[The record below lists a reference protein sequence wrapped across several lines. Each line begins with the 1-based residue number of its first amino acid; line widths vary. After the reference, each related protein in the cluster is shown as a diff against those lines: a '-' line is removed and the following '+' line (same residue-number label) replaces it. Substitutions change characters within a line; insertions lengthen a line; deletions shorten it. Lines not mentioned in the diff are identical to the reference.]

1 MKNNLFF
8 KLIFILIFYVNI
20 SNSYS
25 SEELKFEATS
35 IEIIDKDKIIIAK
48 EGVKILSG
56 DEIVIDADQMRYD
69 KEKKFLQAS
78 GNIIITNQI
87 ENIKIISDNII
98 YDKNIEKIVSS
109 GNVEIKFEDNYSLTT
124 KEIIYLKNSEE
135 ILIKHISK
143 IKDNLG
149 NEIEFD
155 ELNYNAIDKLIK
167 GKSVKL
173 LDLEKNFYNFD
184 NAIIDFS
191 KNQII
196 ADNVNIDFNK
206 NIFGNPL
213 NDPRLKGNYFF
224 SDGKSSIIKKGVFT
238 SCKKNDNCPPWQIKA
253 KEIKHDKEKKTINY
267 KNAWLE
273 IFDQPIIYFP
283 KFFHPDPTVKRQSGF
298 LMPQVIDSSS
308 LGLSFKLPYY
318 KVISDNKD
326 LTFSPRIF
334 SENEGLF
341 QNEYRQVNEDSK
353 HIADFSLKQKDSKSK
368 THFFTNSLT
377 NLNMDVFDISE
388 IEMNLEATSDDNYL
402 KTHNIKSAINNN
414 QSLLNSFLIFRGSS
428 RDMNLE
434 TKIEAYE
441 DLTEDTSSDKYEY
454 IFPSYEFSKR
464 IKSNYNGDYEIISK
478 GNYKNYNTNIFEK
491 VLINDLKFSSNPKIT
506 QSGFVNKFNLL
517 LKNVTS
523 EGDNSSTYKNKFSS
537 ENYGS
542 IFYDMSFPLKKEG
555 NFFDNFFT
563 AKGSLMYSPNSNKD
577 LKTLDRKIDIN
588 NIFTQN
594 RLSLDDTV
602 EGGQSLT
609 LGGEYNLKG
618 KRDGNDILKAGLA
631 TVLRDNEELNLP
643 TKSTLNN
650 KGSDFIGSLV
660 FEPNKNL
667 KLDYNFSMD
676 SDFKSSNFNLLKTD
690 VSVNKFVTSFEF
702 LQEDDEVGSESYLSN
717 ETSYNFNNQYSLKY
731 RTRRNKKT
739 DFTEFYNLIY
749 EYKNDCLTAS
759 IQYNKDYYS
768 DNELKPTE
776 EIFFSISIVPLAT
789 LNTPSVR

>member
-1 MKNNLFF
+1 MRSNLIL
-8 KLIFILIFYVNI
+8 KLIFFLIFYINI

-25 SEELKFEATS
+25 EELRFEATS

-48 EGVKILSG
+48 DGVKILSG

-69 KEKKFLQAS
+69 KEEEFLEAS
-78 GNIIITNQI
+78 GNIIIKNQI
-87 ENIKIISDNII
+87 ENIEIISENISYDKKKEKII
-98 YDKNIEKIVSS
+98 SS
-109 GNVEIKFEDNYSLTT
+109 GNVEIKFENNYTLKT

-135 ILIKHISK
+135 ILINTISK

-149 NEIEFD
+149 NEIEF
-155 ELNYNAIDKLIK
+155 EKLNYNAIDKLIK
-167 GKSVKL
+167 GKKVKL
-173 LDLEKNFYNFD
+173 LDLENNFYNFD

-191 KNQII
+191 KNQLI
-196 ADNVNIDFNK
+196 ADNVSIDFNK

-224 SDGKSSIIKKGVFT
+224 SDGKKSIIKKGVFT
-238 SCKKNDNCPPWQIKA
+238 SCKKNDDCPPWQIKA
-253 KEIKHDKEKKTINY
+253 KEIEHDKEKKIINY

-273 IFDQPIIYFP
+273 IYDQPIVYFP

-318 KVISDNKD
+318 KVISENKD

-341 QNEYRQVNEDSK
+341 QNEYRQVNKNSK
-353 HIADFSLKQKDSKSK
+353 HIVDFSLKEKDSTSK
-368 THFFTNSLT
+368 THFFSNSIAK
-377 NLNMDVFDISE
+377 LNMDIFDISE
-388 IEMNLEATSDDNYL
+388 IEMNLEATSEDNYL
-402 KTHNIKSAINNN
+402 KTHNIKSAVNNN

-434 TKIEAYE
+434 TKVEAYE
-441 DLTEDTSSDKYEY
+441 DLTKETSSDKYEY

-464 IKSNYNGDYEIISK
+464 LKSSYNGDYEIISK
-478 GNYKNYNTNIFEK
+478 GNYKNYDTNIFEK
-491 VLINDLKFSSNPKIT
+491 VLINDLKFSSNPRIT
-506 QSGFVNKFNLL
+506 PSGFVNKFNLL

-523 EGDNSSTYKNKFSS
+523 EGDNSSNYKNKFSS

-542 IFYDMSFPLKKEG
+542 FFYDMSFPLKKEG
-555 NFFDNFFT
+555 KFFDNFFT

-577 LKTLDRKIDIN
+577 IKSLDRKIDIN

-594 RLSLDDTV
+594 RLSLDDAV

-609 LGGEYNLKG
+609 LGGEYILKG
-618 KRDGNDILKAGLA
+618 KEDGNNIFRAGLA
-631 TVLRDNEELNLP
+631 SVLRDNEEINLP
-643 TKSTLNN
+643 TKSTINN
-650 KGSDFIGSLV
+650 KGSDFVGSLI

-667 KLDYNFSMD
+667 KFDYNFSMD
-676 SDFKSSNFNLLKTD
+676 SDLESSNYNLLKTD
-690 VSVNKFVTSFEF
+690 ISVNKFVTSFEF

-717 ETSYNFNNQYSLKY
+717 ETSYNFNDAYSVKY

>member
-1 MKNNLFF
+1 MKNNFTS
-8 KLIFILIFYVNI
+8 KLLFYVVFLTNFL
-20 SNSYS
+20 SAH

-35 IEIIDKDKIIIAK
+35 IEIIDKDRIVIAND
-48 EGVKILSG
+48 GVRIFS
-56 DEIVIDADQMRYD
+56 DNETVIDADQMKYD
-69 KEKKFLQAS
+69 KKKKFLEAG
-78 GNIIITNQI
+78 GNIIITNQVK
-87 ENIKIISDNII
+87 NIQIKSDNIT
-98 YDKNIEKIVSS
+98 YDQDLEKIVSF
-109 GNVEIKFEDNYSLTT
+109 GNVEIKFEDNFMINT
-124 KEIIYLKNSEE
+124 KEIIYLKKSEE
-135 ILIKHISK
+135 ILINYPSE

-149 NEIEFD
+149 NEISFEQ
-155 ELNYNAIDKLIK
+155 LNYNVNNQLIK
-167 GKSVKL
+167 GKMVKL
-173 LDLEKNFYNFD
+173 LDLEKNFYNF
-184 NAIIDFS
+184 NSAIIDFS
-191 KNQII
+191 KGKII
-196 ADNVNIDFNK
+196 ADNVKIDFNK
-206 NIFGNPL
+206 SIFGNPL
-213 NDPRLKGNYFF
+213 NDPRLKGNYFY
-224 SDGKSSIIKKGVFT
+224 SDGKNSIIKKGVFT
-238 SCKKNDNCPPWQIKA
+238 TCKKNDDCPPWQIKA
-253 KEIKHDKEKKTINY
+253 KEINHDKEKKVINY

-273 IFDQPIIYFP
+273 IYDQPIIYFP

-298 LMPQVIDSSS
+298 LMPQLIDSSS

-318 KVISDNKD
+318 KVLSDNKD

-341 QNEYRQVNEDSK
+341 QNEYRQVNKNSK
-353 HIADFSLKQKDSKSK
+353 HVADFSLKTKDSTSK
-368 THFFTNSLT
+368 THFFSNSISK
-377 NLNMDVFDISE
+377 LNMEMFDISE
-388 IEMNLEATSDDNYL
+388 IEMNLETTSDNNYL

-434 TKIEAYE
+434 TKIESYE
-441 DLTEDTSSDKYEY
+441 DLTVDKSSDKYEY
-454 IFPSYEFSKR
+454 IFPSYKFSKR
-464 IKSNYNGDYEIISK
+464 LPSNFGGSYEIISS
-478 GNYKNYNTNIFEK
+478 GNIKNYDTNIYEK

-506 QSGFVNKFNLL
+506 SLGFINKFSLL
-517 LKNVTS
+517 LKNITS
-523 EGDNSSTYKNKFSS
+523 EGDNSTSYKNKFSS

-542 IFYDMSFPLKKEG
+542 VLYDISYPLKKDG
-555 NFFDNFFT
+555 KFFDNFFT
-563 AKGSLMYSPNSNKD
+563 AKGSLMYSPNANKD

-602 EGGQSLT
+602 EGGRSLT
-609 LGGEYNLKG
+609 VGGEYRLKG
-618 KRDGNDILKAGLA
+618 KESGNDIIKAGLA
-631 TVLRDNEELNLP
+631 TVLRDDEETNLP

-650 KGSDFIGSLV
+650 KGSDFIGSIL

-667 KLDYNFSMD
+667 KFDYNFSMD
-676 SDFKSSNFNLLKTD
+676 SDFQSSNYNLFKTD
-690 VSVNKFVTSFEF
+690 ISVNKFVTSFEF

-717 ETSYNFNNQYSLKY
+717 ETAYNFNDAYSLKY

-759 IQYNKDYYS
+759 IQYNKDFYS

>member
-1 MKNNLFF
+1 MKNNLIS
-8 KLIFILIFYVNI
+8 KLIFFLIIYI
-20 SNSYS
+20 SISHSY

-35 IEIIDKDKIIIAK
+35 IEILDKDKIIIAN

-56 DEIVIDADQMRYD
+56 DEIVINADQMKYN
-69 KEKKFLQAS
+69 KEDKFLEAS
-78 GNIIITNQI
+78 GNIVVTNQV
-87 ENIKIISDNII
+87 ENIEITSDNITYDKNLEKIISF
-98 YDKNIEKIVSS
+98 
-109 GNVEIKFEDNYSLTT
+109 GNVEIKFEDNYRLKT
-124 KEIIYLKNSEE
+124 KEIIYLKSSEE
-135 ILIKHISK
+135 ILINDSSK

-149 NEIEFD
+149 NEIEFGQ
-155 ELNYNAIDKLIK
+155 LNFNATDKLIK
-167 GKSVKL
+167 GKKVKL

-184 NAIIDFS
+184 NAIVDFS

-196 ADNVNIDFNK
+196 ADNVNISFNK

-224 SDGKSSIIKKGVFT
+224 SDGKNSIVKKGVFT
-238 SCKKNDNCPPWQIKA
+238 SCKKNDDCPPWQIKA
-253 KEIKHDKEKKTINY
+253 KEIKHDKEKKIINY

-273 IFDQPIIYFP
+273 IYDQPVLYFP

-318 KVISDNKD
+318 KVISENKD
-326 LTFSPRIF
+326 FTFSPRIF

-341 QNEYRQVNEDSK
+341 QNEYRQVNKNSK
-353 HIADFSLKQKDSKSK
+353 NITDFSLKKKDSTSK
-368 THFFTNSLT
+368 THFFSNSIAK
-377 NLNMDVFDISE
+377 LNTEIFDISE

-414 QSLLNSFLIFRGSS
+414 QSLLNSFLIFRGSN

-441 DLTEDTSSDKYEY
+441 DLTKDKSSDKYEF

-491 VLINDLKFSSNPKIT
+491 VLINDLKYSSNPQIT
-506 QSGFVNKFNLL
+506 PLGFVNKFSLL
-517 LKNVTS
+517 FKNVTS
-523 EGDNSSTYKNKFSS
+523 EGDNSSNYKNKFSS

-555 NFFDNFFT
+555 KFFDNFLT

-609 LGGEYNLKG
+609 LGGEYVLKG
-618 KRDGNDILKAGLA
+618 KEYGNEILKAGLA
-631 TVLRDNEELNLP
+631 SVLRDNEEINLP

-660 FEPNKNL
+660 FEPNKYL
-667 KLDYNFSMD
+667 KFDYNFSMD
-676 SDFKSSNFNLLKTD
+676 SDFESSNYNLLKTNLT
-690 VSVNKFVTSFEF
+690 VNKFVTSFEF

-717 ETSYNFNNQYSLKY
+717 ETSYNFNDAYSLKY

-749 EYKNDCLTAS
+749 EYKNDCLTAA

-768 DNELKPTE
+768 DNELKPNE

>member
-1 MKNNLFF
+1 MRNNLVF
-8 KLIFILIFYVNI
+8 KLIFFLIFCINL
-20 SNSYS
+20 SNSY
-25 SEELKFEATS
+25 SEELKFEASS
-35 IEIIDKDKIIIAK
+35 IEIVDKDKIIIA
-48 EGVKILSG
+48 EDGVKILSG
-56 DEIVIDADQMRYD
+56 DEIVILADQMRYD
-69 KEKKFLQAS
+69 KEKKFLEAS
-78 GNIIITNQI
+78 GNILITNQI
-87 ENIKIISDNII
+87 ENIEIISDKIT

-109 GNVEIKFEDNYSLTT
+109 GNVGIKFEKDYTLKT
-124 KEIIYLKNSEE
+124 KEIIYLKDSEE
-135 ILIKHISK
+135 ILINDISK

-149 NEIEFD
+149 NEIEF
-155 ELNYNAIDKLIK
+155 EQLNYNAIDKLIK
-167 GKSVKL
+167 GKKVKL

-184 NAIIDFS
+184 NAIVDFK

-196 ADNVNIDFNK
+196 ADNASIDFNK

-224 SDGKSSIIKKGVFT
+224 SDGKNSIIKKGVFT
-238 SCKKNDNCPPWQIKA
+238 SCKKNDDCPPWQIKA

-273 IFDQPIIYFP
+273 IYDKPIIYFP

-318 KVISDNKD
+318 KVISENKD

-341 QNEYRQVNEDSK
+341 QNEYRQVNKNSK
-353 HIADFSLKQKDSKSK
+353 HLVDFSLKKKDTTSK
-368 THFFTNSLT
+368 THFFSNSIAK
-377 NLNMDVFDISE
+377 LNIDAFDLSE
-388 IEMNLEATSDDNYL
+388 IEMNLEATSEDNYL

-414 QSLLNSFLIFRGSS
+414 QSLLNSFLIFRGNS
-428 RDMNLE
+428 RDISLE

-464 IKSNYNGDYEIISK
+464 LKSNYNGDYEIISK

-506 QSGFVNKFNLL
+506 PSGFVNKFNLL
-517 LKNVTS
+517 FKNVTS
-523 EGDNSSTYKNKFSS
+523 EGDNSSNYKNKFSS

-542 IFYDMSFPLKKEG
+542 FFYDISYPLKKEG
-555 NFFDNFFT
+555 KFFDNFFT
-563 AKGSLMYSPNSNKD
+563 AKSSLMYSPNSNKD
-577 LKTLDRKIDIN
+577 LRTLDRKININ

-594 RLSLDDTV
+594 RLSLDDAV

-609 LGGEYNLKG
+609 LGGEYSLKG
-618 KRDGNDILKAGLA
+618 KEDGNDILKAGLA
-631 TVLRDNEELNLP
+631 SVLRDNEEINLP

-650 KGSDFIGSLV
+650 KGSDFVGSFV

-667 KLDYNFSMD
+667 KFDYNFSMD
-676 SDFKSSNFNLLKTD
+676 NNFESTNYNLFKTD

-702 LQEDDEVGSESYLSN
+702 LQEDDEVGSESYESM
-717 ETSYNFNNQYSLKY
+717 ESSYNFNNAYSLKY
-731 RTRRNKKT
+731 RTRRNRKT

-768 DNELKPTE
+768 DKELNPNE

>member
-1 MKNNLFF
+1 MISNLIS
-8 KLIFILIFYVNI
+8 KLIFFLIFCINI
-20 SNSYS
+20 THSI
-25 SEELKFEATS
+25 SEELEFEATS
-35 IEIIDKDKIIIAK
+35 IEIIDKDKIIIAND
-48 EGVKILSG
+48 GVKILSG
-56 DEIVIDADQMRYD
+56 DEIVINADQMRYN
-69 KEKKFLQAS
+69 KEEKFLEAS
-78 GNIIITNQI
+78 GNILITNQI
-87 ENIKIISDNII
+87 ENIEIISDKIT
-98 YDKNIEKIVSS
+98 YDKNEEKIVSS
-109 GNVEIKFEDNYSLTT
+109 GNVEIKIENNYRLKT
-124 KEIIYLKNSEE
+124 KKIIYLKNSEE
-135 ILIKHISK
+135 ILINDSSK

-149 NEIEFD
+149 NEIEFAQ
-155 ELNYNAIDKLIK
+155 LNYNAIDKLIK
-167 GKSVKL
+167 GKKVKL
-173 LDLEKNFYNFD
+173 LDIEKNFYNFD
-184 NAIIDFS
+184 NAIVDFS

-196 ADNVNIDFNK
+196 ADNVNINFNK
-206 NIFGNPL
+206 NIFGNQL

-224 SDGKSSIIKKGVFT
+224 SDGKKSIIKKGVFT
-238 SCKKNDNCPPWQIKA
+238 SCKKNDDCPPWQIKA
-253 KEIKHDKEKKTINY
+253 KEIKHDKERKIINY
-267 KNAWLE
+267 KDAWLE
-273 IFDQPIIYFP
+273 IYDQPILYFP

-298 LMPQVIDSSS
+298 LTPQVIDSSS

-318 KVISDNKD
+318 KVISENKD

-341 QNEYRQVNEDSK
+341 QNEYRQVDKDSK
-353 HIADFSLKQKDSKSK
+353 YLADFSLKTKDSTSK
-368 THFFTNSLT
+368 THFFSNSIKK
-377 NLNMDVFDISE
+377 LNIEIFDISE
-388 IEMNLEATSDDNYL
+388 IEVNLETTSDDNYL

-428 RDMNLE
+428 RDMNLM

-441 DLTEDTSSDKYEY
+441 DLTNDKSSDKYEY

-464 IKSNYNGDYEIISK
+464 IESNYNGDYEIVSK
-478 GNYKNYNTNIFEK
+478 GNYKNYDTNIFEK
-491 VLINDLKFSSNPKIT
+491 VLINDLKFSLNPEISP
-506 QSGFVNKFNLL
+506 SGFVNKFSFL

-523 EGDNSSTYKNKFSS
+523 EGDNSSNYKNKFSS

-542 IFYDMSFPLKKEG
+542 IFYDISYPLKNGGK
-555 NFFDNFFT
+555 FFDNFFT

-594 RLSLDDTV
+594 RLSLDDAV

-609 LGGEYNLKG
+609 LGGEYSLKR
-618 KRDGNDILKAGLA
+618 KENGNDIIKAGIA
-631 TVLRDNEELNLP
+631 TVLRDDEEINLP

-650 KGSDFIGSLV
+650 KGSDFIGSLII
-660 FEPNKNL
+660 EPNKNF
-667 KLDYNFSMD
+667 KFNYNFSID
-676 SDFKSSNFNLLKTD
+676 NDFESSNYNLLKTD

-702 LQEDDEVGSESYLSN
+702 LQEDDEIGSESFLSN
-717 ETSYNFNNQYSLKY
+717 ETSYKFNDANSLKY

-776 EIFFSISIVPLAT
+776 ELFFSISIVPLAT
-789 LNTPSVR
+789 LNTPSAR

>member
-1 MKNNLFF
+1 MKNNLIAQFIFF
-8 KLIFILIFYVNI
+8 LIFYINI
-20 SNSYS
+20 SNSY

-35 IEIIDKDKIIIAK
+35 IEIIDKDKIIIAN
-48 EGVKILSG
+48 EGVKILS
-56 DEIVIDADQMRYD
+56 DNEIVIEADQMRYE
-69 KEKKFLQAS
+69 KEKKFLEAN
-78 GNIIITNQI
+78 GNIVITNQI
-87 ENIKIISDNII
+87 ENLKIISDNIT
-98 YDKNIEKIVSS
+98 YDKKEEKIVSS
-109 GNVEIKFEDNYSLTT
+109 GNVEIKFEDDYTLNT

-135 ILIKHISK
+135 ILINHISK
-143 IKDNLG
+143 IKDRLG
-149 NEIEFD
+149 NEIEFAQ
-155 ELNYNAIDKLIK
+155 LNYNAIDKLIK
-167 GKSVKL
+167 GKTVKL

-184 NAIIDFS
+184 NAIVDLS
-191 KNQII
+191 RNQLI

-224 SDGKSSIIKKGVFT
+224 SDGRKSIIKKGVFT
-238 SCKKNDNCPPWQIKA
+238 SCKKNDDCPPWQIKA
-253 KEIKHDKEKKTINY
+253 KEIKHDKEKKIINY

-273 IFDQPIIYFP
+273 IYDQPIIYFP

-308 LGLSFKLPYY
+308 LGMSIKLPYY
-318 KVISDNKD
+318 KVLSDNKD

-341 QNEYRQVNEDSK
+341 QNEYRQVNKNSK
-353 HIADFSLKQKDSKSK
+353 HVSDFSLKIKDSTSR
-368 THFFTNSLT
+368 THFFSNSIAK
-377 NLNMDVFDISE
+377 LNMDIFDISE
-388 IEMNLEATSDDNYL
+388 IEMNLEATSEDNYL
-402 KTHNIKSAINNN
+402 KTHNIKSTINNS
-414 QSLLNSFLIFRGSS
+414 QSLLKSFLSFRGNS
-428 RDMNLE
+428 RDMDLE
-434 TKIEAYE
+434 TKVEAYE
-441 DLTEDTSSDKYEY
+441 DLTKNKSSDKYEF
-454 IFPSYEFSKR
+454 IFPSYKFSKR
-464 IKSNYNGDYEIISK
+464 FPSSYNGNYELISS

-506 QSGFVNKFNLL
+506 SNGFVNKFNLL

-523 EGDNSSTYKNKFSS
+523 EGENSSNYKNKFSS

-542 IFYDMSFPLKKEG
+542 IFYDISLPLKKEG
-555 NFFDNFFT
+555 KFFDNFFT
-563 AKGSLMYSPNSNKD
+563 ARGSMMYSPNANKD

-594 RLSLDDTV
+594 RLSLDDAV

-609 LGGEYNLKG
+609 LGGEYNLRG
-618 KRDGNDILKAGLA
+618 KENENEIIKAGFA
-631 TVLRDNEELNLP
+631 TVLRDDEEINLP

-650 KGSDFIGSLV
+650 KGSDFIGSLI

-667 KLDYNFSMD
+667 KFDYNFSID
-676 SDFKSSNFNLLKTD
+676 SDFESSNYNLFKTD
-690 VSVNKFVTSFEF
+690 ISVNKFVTSFEF

-717 ETSYNFNNQYSLKY
+717 ETSYNFNNASSFKY

>member
-238 SCKKNDNCPPWQIKA
+238 SCKKNDDCPPWQIKA

-506 QSGFVNKFNLL
+506 RSGFVNKFNLL
-517 LKNVTS
+517 LKNITS

-555 NFFDNFFT
+555 KFFDNFFT

>member
-1 MKNNLFF
+1 MKNNLIL
-8 KLIFILIFYVNI
+8 KLISFLIFFVKI

-25 SEELKFEATS
+25 EELRFEASS

-56 DEIVIDADQMRYD
+56 DKIVIDANQMRYN
-69 KEKKFLQAS
+69 KGEKFLEAS
-78 GNIIITNQI
+78 GNIKIINQI
-87 ENIKIISDNII
+87 DNIEI
-98 YDKNIEKIVSS
+98 TSDDITYDKNAEKIVSS
-109 GNVEIKFEDNYSLTT
+109 GNVEIKFEDNYLLKT
-124 KEIIYLKNSEE
+124 KEIIYLKNSGE
-135 ILIKHISK
+135 ILINHRSK

-149 NEIEFD
+149 NEIEF
-155 ELNYNAIDKLIK
+155 EQLNFNSIDKLIK
-167 GKSVKL
+167 GKTVKL
-173 LDLEKNFYNFD
+173 LDFEQNFYNFES
-184 NAIIDFS
+184 AIVDFS

-196 ADNVNIDFNK
+196 ADNVSIDFNK

-224 SDGKSSIIKKGVFT
+224 SDGKNSIIKKGVFT
-238 SCKKNDNCPPWQIKA
+238 SCKKNDDCPPWQIKA
-253 KEIKHDKEKKTINY
+253 KEINHDKEKKVINY
-267 KNAWLE
+267 KHAWLE
-273 IFDQPIIYFP
+273 IYDKPIIYFP

-318 KVISDNKD
+318 KVISENKD

-341 QNEYRQVNEDSK
+341 QNEYRQVNKNSK
-353 HIADFSLKQKDSKSK
+353 HIVDLSLKAKNSTSK
-368 THFFTNSLT
+368 THFFSNSLAK
-377 NLNMDVFDISE
+377 LNMDTFDISE
-388 IEMNLEATSDDNYL
+388 IEMNLEATSEDNYL
-402 KTHNIKSAINNN
+402 KTHNIKSSINNN

-428 RDMNLE
+428 RDMDLE

-441 DLTEDTSSDKYEY
+441 DLTKDNSSDKYEY

-464 IKSNYNGDYEIISK
+464 LKSNYNGNYEIISK

-491 VLINDLKFSSNPKIT
+491 VFINDLKFSSNPKIT
-506 QSGFVNKFNLL
+506 PSGFVNKFNVL

-523 EGDNSSTYKNKFSS
+523 EGDNSSNYKNKFSS

-542 IFYDMSFPLKKEG
+542 FFYDASFPLKKEG
-555 NFFDNFFT
+555 KFFDSFFT

-577 LKTLDRKIDIN
+577 LKSLDRKIDIN

-594 RLSLDDTV
+594 RLSLEDTV
-602 EGGQSLT
+602 EGGKSLT

-618 KRDGNDILKAGLA
+618 KDGEDDILKASLA
-631 TVLRDNEELNLP
+631 SVLRNDEEMNLP

-650 KGSDFIGSLV
+650 KGSDIIGSFV
-660 FEPNKNL
+660 FKPNKNL
-667 KLDYNFSMD
+667 KFDYNFSMD
-676 SDFKSSNFNLLKTD
+676 SDFESSNYNLLKTD

-717 ETSYNFNNQYSLKY
+717 ETAYNFNDAYSLKY

>member
-1 MKNNLFF
+1 MKSNFISKVILFLVF
-8 KLIFILIFYVNI
+8 FINI
-20 SNSYS
+20 SYSY
-25 SEELKFEATS
+25 SEELKFEASS

-48 EGVKILSG
+48 DGVKILSG
-56 DEIVIDADQMRYD
+56 NEIIIDADQMRYD
-69 KEKKFLQAS
+69 KENKFLKAS
-78 GNIIITNQI
+78 GNVVVTNTI
-87 ENIKIISDNII
+87 ENLEIISDNIT
-98 YDKNIEKIVSS
+98 YDKIAEKIVSF
-109 GNVEIKFEDNYSLTT
+109 GNVEINFEDSYTLKT
-124 KEIIYLKNSEE
+124 KEIIYLKNTEE
-135 ILIKHISK
+135 ILINHFSK

-149 NEIEFD
+149 NEIEF
-155 ELNYNAIDKLIK
+155 EKLNFNAIDKLIK
-167 GKSVKL
+167 GKTVKL
-173 LDLEKNFYNFD
+173 IDLEKNLYNFES
-184 NAIIDFS
+184 AIIDFS

-196 ADNVNIDFNK
+196 ADNININFNK

-224 SDGKSSIIKKGVFT
+224 SDGKNSIIKKGVFT
-238 SCKKNDNCPPWQIKA
+238 SCKKNDDCPPWQIKA
-253 KEIKHDKEKKTINY
+253 KEIKHDKEKKIINY

-273 IFDQPIIYFP
+273 IYDQPVMYFP
-283 KFFHPDPTVKRQSGF
+283 RFFHPDPTVKRQSGF

-308 LGLSFKLPYY
+308 LGLSVKIPYY
-318 KVISDNKD
+318 KVISENKD
-326 LTFSPRIF
+326 LTFTPRIF

-341 QNEYRQVNEDSK
+341 QNEYRQVNKNSK
-353 HIADFSLKQKDSKSK
+353 HVADFSLKRKDSTSK
-368 THFFTNSLT
+368 THFFSNSVAK
-377 NLNMDVFDISE
+377 LNMNMFDISE
-388 IEMNLEATSDDNYL
+388 LEMNLETTSDDNFL

-428 RDMNLE
+428 RDMDLE
-434 TKIEAYE
+434 TKIESYE
-441 DLTEDTSSDKYEY
+441 DLTKDKSSDKYEY

-464 IKSNYNGDYEIISK
+464 ITSNYNGIYEIKSR

-491 VLINDLKFSSNPKIT
+491 VLINDLQFSSNPKIT
-506 QSGFVNKFNLL
+506 PSGFVNRFNLL

-523 EGDNSSTYKNKFSS
+523 EGENSSNYKDKFSS

-542 IFYDMSFPLKKEG
+542 IFYDISYPLKKEG
-555 NFFDNFFT
+555 KFFDSFFT
-563 AKGSLMYSPNSNKD
+563 AKGSLMYSPNANKN
-577 LKTLDRKIDIN
+577 LKNLDRKIDIN

-609 LGGEYNLKG
+609 LGGEYGVKSLNSG
-618 KRDGNDILKAGLA
+618 DDIIKAGLA
-631 TVLRDNEELNLP
+631 TVLRDNEETNLP
-643 TKSTLNN
+643 TKSTINN
-650 KGSDFIGSLV
+650 KGSDFIGSLI

-667 KLDYNFSMD
+667 KFDYNFSID
-676 SDFKSSNFNLLKTD
+676 SDFESSNYNLFKTD
-690 VSVNKFVTSFEF
+690 ISVNKFVTSFEF

-717 ETSYNFNNQYSLKY
+717 EMAYNFNDAYSLKY

-749 EYKNDCLTAS
+749 EYRNDCLTAS

-789 LNTPSVR
+789 FNTPSAR

>member
-1 MKNNLFF
+1 MKNNLIL
-8 KLIFILIFYVNI
+8 KLISFLIFFVKI

-25 SEELKFEATS
+25 EELRFEASS

-56 DEIVIDADQMRYD
+56 DKIVIDANQMRYN
-69 KEKKFLQAS
+69 KGEKFLEAS
-78 GNIIITNQI
+78 GNIKIINQI
-87 ENIKIISDNII
+87 DNIEI
-98 YDKNIEKIVSS
+98 TSDDITYDKNAEKIVSS
-109 GNVEIKFEDNYSLTT
+109 GNVEIKFEDNYLLKT
-124 KEIIYLKNSEE
+124 KEIIYLKNSGE
-135 ILIKHISK
+135 ILINHRSK

-149 NEIEFD
+149 NEIEF
-155 ELNYNAIDKLIK
+155 EQLNFNSIDKLIK
-167 GKSVKL
+167 GKTVKL
-173 LDLEKNFYNFD
+173 LDFEQNFYNFES
-184 NAIIDFS
+184 AIVDFS

-196 ADNVNIDFNK
+196 ADNVSIDFNK

-224 SDGKSSIIKKGVFT
+224 SDGKNSVIKKGVFT
-238 SCKKNDNCPPWQIKA
+238 SCKKNDDCPPWQIKA
-253 KEIKHDKEKKTINY
+253 KEINHDKEKKVINY
-267 KNAWLE
+267 KHAWLE
-273 IFDQPIIYFP
+273 IYDKPIIYFP

-318 KVISDNKD
+318 KVISENKD

-341 QNEYRQVNEDSK
+341 QNEYRQVNKNSK
-353 HIADFSLKQKDSKSK
+353 HIVDLSLKAKNSTSK
-368 THFFTNSLT
+368 THFFSNSLAK
-377 NLNMDVFDISE
+377 LNMDTFDISE
-388 IEMNLEATSDDNYL
+388 IEMNLEATSEDNYL
-402 KTHNIKSAINNN
+402 KTHNIKSSINNN

-428 RDMNLE
+428 RDMDLE

-441 DLTEDTSSDKYEY
+441 DLTKDNSSDKYEY

-464 IKSNYNGDYEIISK
+464 LKSNYNGNYEIISK

-491 VLINDLKFSSNPKIT
+491 VFINDLKFSSNPKIT
-506 QSGFVNKFNLL
+506 PSGFVNKFNVL

-523 EGDNSSTYKNKFSS
+523 EGDNSSNYKNKFSS

-542 IFYDMSFPLKKEG
+542 FFYDASFPLKKEG
-555 NFFDNFFT
+555 KFFDSFFT

-577 LKTLDRKIDIN
+577 LKSLDRKIDIN

-594 RLSLDDTV
+594 RLSLEDTV
-602 EGGQSLT
+602 EGGKSLT

-618 KRDGNDILKAGLA
+618 KDGEDDILKASLA
-631 TVLRDNEELNLP
+631 SVLRNDEEMNLP

-650 KGSDFIGSLV
+650 KGSDIIGSFV
-660 FEPNKNL
+660 FKPNKNL
-667 KLDYNFSMD
+667 KFDYNFSMD
-676 SDFKSSNFNLLKTD
+676 SDFESSNYNLLKTD

-717 ETSYNFNNQYSLKY
+717 ETAYNFNDAYSLKY

>member
-1 MKNNLFF
+1 MKSNLIS
-8 KLIFILIFYVNI
+8 KLIFFLMICINI
-20 SNSYS
+20 SHSY

-56 DEIVIDADQMRYD
+56 DEIVIDADQMRYN
-69 KEKKFLQAS
+69 KEEKFLKAS
-78 GNIIITNQI
+78 GNIIILNQI
-87 ENIKIISDNII
+87 ENIEISSDDIT

-109 GNVEIKFEDNYSLTT
+109 GNVEIKFKNDYTLKT
-124 KEIIYLKNSEE
+124 KEMIYLKNSKE
-135 ILIKHISK
+135 ILINYNTK
-143 IKDNLG
+143 IKDTLG
-149 NEIEFD
+149 NEIEF
-155 ELNYNAIDKLIK
+155 EQLNYNINDKLIK
-167 GKSVKL
+167 GKKVKL
-173 LDLEKNFYNFD
+173 FDLEGNFYNFD
-184 NAIIDFS
+184 SAIIDFS
-191 KNQII
+191 NNQII
-196 ADNVNIDFNK
+196 ADNVSIDFDK
-206 NIFGNPL
+206 KIFGNL
-213 NDPRLKGNYFF
+213 QNDPRLKGNYFF
-224 SDGKSSIIKKGVFT
+224 SDGKNSIIKKGVFT
-238 SCKKNDNCPPWQIKA
+238 SCKKNDDCPPWQIKA
-253 KEIKHDKEKKTINY
+253 REINHDKEKKIINY
-267 KNAWLE
+267 KHAWLE
-273 IFDQPIIYFP
+273 IYDQPIIYFP

-341 QNEYRQVNEDSK
+341 QNEYRQVNKNSK
-353 HIADFSLKQKDSKSK
+353 HIADFSLKKKDSTSK
-368 THFFTNSLT
+368 THFFSNSLAK
-377 NLNMDVFDISE
+377 LSIDIFDVSE

-402 KTHNIKSAINNN
+402 KTHNIKSAVNDN

-428 RDMNLE
+428 RDMDLE

-441 DLTEDTSSDKYEY
+441 DLTVDKSGDKYEY

-506 QSGFVNKFNLL
+506 PLGFINKFNLL
-517 LKNVTS
+517 FKNITS
-523 EGDNSSTYKNKFSS
+523 EGDNSSNYKNKFNS

-542 IFYDMSFPLKKEG
+542 VFYDISYPMKKEG
-555 NFFDNFFT
+555 ELFDSFFT
-563 AKGSLMYSPNSNKD
+563 AKSSLMYSPNSNKD
-577 LKTLDRKIDIN
+577 LKTLDRKIDFN

-594 RLSLDDTV
+594 RLSLNDSV

-609 LGGEYNLKG
+609 LGGEYSLKEKESG
-618 KRDGNDILKAGLA
+618 SNIFKAGLA
-631 TVLRDNEELNLP
+631 TVLRDNEEINLP

-650 KGSDFIGSLV
+650 KGSDFVGSLK

-667 KLDYNFSMD
+667 KFDYNFSMD
-676 SDFKSSNFNLLKTD
+676 SDFQSSNYNLLKTD
-690 VSVNKFVTSFEF
+690 ISVNKFVTSFEF

-717 ETSYNFNNQYSLKY
+717 ETAFNFNNSNSLKY

-759 IQYNKDYYS
+759 IQYNKDFYS